1 MVGRPGGGDGGR
13 VVRGLGGGV
22 ESAGQ
27 VGARELRLLAGVGEE
42 SRGER
47 GEREKGRGRGA
58 LARPYRTAA
67 EAVGGGRG
75 VAEEDEKHCQQKLG
89 VGALVNARVPQRQ
102 VVV

>member
-1 MVGRPGGGDGGR
+1 MVGRPGGGDSGR

-22 ESAGQ
+22 ESAGL

-75 VAEEDEKHCQQKLG
+75 WRRRTKQCQQKSG
-89 VGALVNARVPQRQ
+89 VGALVNARVPHRQ
-102 VVV
+102 VVL

>member
-13 VVRGLGGGV
+13 VGRGLGGGV

-27 VGARELRLLAGVGEE
+27 VGPRELRLLAGVGEE

-47 GEREKGRGRGA
+47 GGRERGHGRGA
-58 LARPYRTAA
+58 LARPYRATA

-75 VAEEDEKHCQQKLG
+75 GGGGGGRKTVQKNRVLG
-89 VGALVNARVPQRQ
+89 RWSAT
-102 VVV
+102 

>member
-22 ESAGQ
+22 ESAGL

-47 GEREKGRGRGA
+47 GGRERGHGPRSSGETLPHRGGSSRRQRGWG
-58 LARPYRTAA
+58 
-67 EAVGGGRG
+67 VWSGGGGRKTVPTKIG
-75 VAEEDEKHCQQKLG
+75 CW
-89 VGALVNARVPQRQ
+89 GAGKRASAT
-102 VVV
+102 

>member
-22 ESAGQ
+22 ESAGL

-47 GEREKGRGRGA
+47 GGEGK
-58 LARPYRTAA
+58 RPRPRSSGETLPPTSGQWAA
-67 EAVGGGRG
+67 GTQGGRRRGCSDG
-75 VAEEDEKHCQQKLG
+75 VRFT
-89 VGALVNARVPQRQ
+89 ALIARTTVR
-102 VVV
+102 

>member
-47 GEREKGRGRGA
+47 GGEGK
-58 LARPYRTAA
+58 RPRPRSSGETLPRC
-67 EAVGGGRG
+67 GGSSR
-75 VAEEDEKHCQQKLG
+75 
-89 VGALVNARVPQRQ
+89 RW
-102 VVV
+102 